1 MKMSKTTQ
9 ALTLSCMFMLSS
21 IGLIACSSREPISGE
36 TENDQTQIIVSSEI
50 ISLTRDEM
58 IDQAD
63 IVFQGLVEEISTTQ
77 FNQESGEYWEGG
89 RPFHTITF
97 KVLRPIAGSIDVDQK
112 VTVTTWG
119 NSPAEEMVL
128 VQTSE
133 GEAYLHSDAGHD
145 LQPGDIVIV
154 FANQR
159 SVMWRE
165 GKRETLSF
173 VGVPFES
180 YFRLQEDGRYLGRP
194 DNEPVEIEELVSR
207 IAEQRTVIESAPIT
221 PLEGTPSE

>member
-1 MKMSKTTQ
+1 
-9 ALTLSCMFMLSS
+9 MFMLSS
-21 IGLIACSSREPISGE
+21 IGLTACSSKEPIS
-36 TENDQTQIIVSSEI
+36 ENPEDDQTQIIVSSEI
-50 ISLTRDEM
+50 IALTRDEM

-63 IVFQGLVEEISTTQ
+63 MVFQGLVEEISTTQ

-112 VTVTTWG
+112 VTVTAWG

-133 GEAYLHSDAGHD
+133 GEAYLHSDAGQHD

-159 SVMWRE
+159 STMWRE
-165 GKRETLSF
+165 GKRETFSF
-173 VGVPFES
+173 VDVPFES

-207 IAEQRTVIESAPIT
+207 IAEQRTVIESTPIT

>member
-1 MKMSKTTQ
+1 MKMPKPI
-9 ALTLSCMFMLSS
+9 LVLMLSCMFMLSS
-21 IGLIACSSREPISGE
+21 TGLIACSSRGPISGK
-36 TENDQTQIIVSSEI
+36 TEDDQTQTIVSSEI
-50 ISLTRDEM
+50 IALTRDEM

-63 IVFQGLVEEISTTQ
+63 MVFQGLVEEISTTR
-77 FNQESGEYWEGG
+77 FNQESGGYWEGG

-97 KVLRPIAGSIDVDQK
+97 KVLRLIAGSIDVNQE

-128 VQTSE
+128 VQTNE
-133 GEAYLHSDAGHD
+133 GEAYPHSDVGHD

-180 YFRLQEDGRYLGRP
+180 YFRLQEDGRYLSRP
-194 DNEPVEIEELVSR
+194 DDEPVEIEELISR
-207 IAEQRTVIESAPIT
+207 IAEQRTVIEPT
-221 PLEGTPSE
+221 P